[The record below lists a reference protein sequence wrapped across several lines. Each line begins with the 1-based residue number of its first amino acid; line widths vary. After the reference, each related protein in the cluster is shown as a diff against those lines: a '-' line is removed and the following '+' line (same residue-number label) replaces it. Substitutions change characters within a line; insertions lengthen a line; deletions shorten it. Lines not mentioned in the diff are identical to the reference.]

1 MKLLAFLLGSAIC
14 ENCIDKENDPKG
26 LEVWFEKRRYGTR
39 DDYFEK
45 SSYRCHFFVENLIQV
60 HWRCQLLQ

>member
-1 MKLLAFLLGSAIC
+1 MRKSINVKMKLLAFLLGSAIC

-39 DDYFEK
+39 D
-45 SSYRCHFFVENLIQV
+45 VL
-60 HWRCQLLQ
+60 